1 MKKFYTYL
9 LCLVIYSI
17 LFFQV
22 MYYGIW
28 YFWDWS
34 FPIFKDDFWNFF
46 TITKWSWQS
55 LMDGWQPL
63 SYVSD
68 YIFRFLLSCVWYV
81 LPFEPEQII
90 YIFLVLTFSTGTY
103 LVFDTFK
110 WLNNKYLVFLVSL
123 LVYLNPFIFYKIL
136 GWHINYLFSY
146 FIFIVIFC
154 LLYRWK
160 DRKLNIWDY
169 AKYAL
174 LFALSWTQI
183 QFFIYTYLLFII
195 FAILNKNDSVTKKLS
210 FLVFIWFF
218 AYLIHCFWLNQFL
231 LGIISFEWVSSVA
244 RSWTFRDSY
253 MVSLL
258 RIFWLS
264 WSSATLIDRIYS
276 LEILA
281 IFWLSFLW
289 YLIYKLIFEKKKN
302 IFFILLL
309 AYTSFVFVPLTFIYN
324 TPIFPILRE
333 TGHILPLIFLFLLL
347 SVLVYSVKNYKITV
361 GFLLVFIFLNFYHFV
376 KDLPYFSYQ
385 DLRQELSQIHKF
397 IKNSSPTD
405 RFMIYPFFSQYSII
419 WHDTRTTETGFPV
432 NNSGFDMLLKYSG
445 NDYMYDWMQTA
456 AFRDSIQWNLVKT
469 KKTQI
474 LAEKG
479 VNYIIDLSHIYRS
492 NYDKFVS
499 PDLYDNNLVY
509 VKTDAR
515 FFSKLSGLKKIQDSI
530 YKVEASTPRIIGKKV
545 TFEKI
550 DNSQYDLY
558 IEGIADNYFL
568 MFFESY
574 HPDWKLYLEPFSEKN
589 CSPEKL
595 QSGTLNSQIKQN
607 RYIIIDGDVHWKISP
622 VFVEN
627 MIDKMNN
634 FSSQKEKNIKPL
646 LKEKWQYVILPQY
659 TSYSYKVTECASPQ
673 NAAHHVSFQNTVFDD
688 VHEKTYHNLNFWSI
702 TAEHIKQNFST
713 EYYHEN
719 TDGSI
724 DIRLS
729 LHFKP
734 QNYFYLGLLVSI
746 WAVIF
751 LVACIGFDMY
761 WRQKSSN

>member
-22 MYYGIW
+22 VYYGIW

-46 TITKWSWQS
+46 AITKWSWQS

-110 WLNNKYLVFLVSL
+110 WQNNKYLVFLVSL

-309 AYTSFVFVPLTFIYN
+309 VYTSFVFVPLTFIYN

-419 WHDTRTTETGFPV
+419 WNDTRTTETGFPV

-445 NDYMYDWMQTA
+445 NDYIYDWVQTA
-456 AFRDSIQWNLVKT
+456 DFRDSIQWNLVKT
-469 KKTQI
+469 RKPQI
-474 LAEKG
+474 LVEKG
-479 VNYIIDLSHIYRS
+479 INYIIDLSHIYRS

-509 VKTDAR
+509 AKTDKS
-515 FFSKLSGLKKIQDSI
+515 FFKKMKWLEKVWNHI
-530 YKVEASTPRIIGKKV
+530 YKVKNSTDRLIWRNLS
-545 TFEKI
+545 FERV
-550 DNSQYDLY
+550 DSSQYNLR
-558 IEGIADNYFL
+558 IHSLKNNYKL
-568 MFFESY
+568 LLFESY
-574 HPDWKLYLEPFSEKN
+574 HPEWKIYLEEGHGLSSKSMFDKTHKKLSNSMSLWTLDSEIIKKYVKDNYSEELKAEWYPKTLINWKKDYKYYTENKDGTIDVNLTIYFKPQEYFNIWIIVSFVTTIILTLIFVFNYIFTLVIRKKN
-589 CSPEKL
+589 NL
-595 QSGTLNSQIKQN
+595 I
-607 RYIIIDGDVHWKISP
+607 
-622 VFVEN
+622 
-627 MIDKMNN
+627 
-634 FSSQKEKNIKPL
+634 KNIK
-646 LKEKWQYVILPQY
+646 KWKL
-659 TSYSYKVTECASPQ
+659 
-673 NAAHHVSFQNTVFDD
+673 
-688 VHEKTYHNLNFWSI
+688 W
-702 TAEHIKQNFST
+702 
-713 EYYHEN
+713 
-719 TDGSI
+719 
-724 DIRLS
+724 
-729 LHFKP
+729 
-734 QNYFYLGLLVSI
+734 
-746 WAVIF
+746 
-751 LVACIGFDMY
+751 
-761 WRQKSSN
+761 

>member
-9 LCLVIYSI
+9 LYLVIYSI

-22 MYYGIW
+22 MYYGIG

-46 TITKWSWQS
+46 AITKGSWQS
-55 LMDGWQPL
+55 LMDGGQPL

-90 YIFLVLTFSTGTY
+90 YTFLVLTFSTGTY

-110 WLNNKYLVFLVSL
+110 GQNNKYLVFLVSL

-136 GWHINYLFSY
+136 GGHINYLFSY

-154 LLYRWK
+154 LLYRGK
-160 DRKLNIWDY
+160 DRKLNIGDY

-174 LFALSWTQI
+174 LFALSGTQI

-210 FLVFIWFF
+210 FLVFIGFF

-231 LGIISFEWVSSVA
+231 LGIISFEGVSSVA
-244 RSWTFRDSY
+244 RSGTFRDSY

-258 RIFWLS
+258 RIFGLS
-264 WSSATLIDRIYS
+264 GSSATLIDRIYS

-281 IFWLSFLW
+281 IFGLSFLG

-419 WHDTRTTETGFPV
+419 GNDTRTTETGFPV

-445 NDYMYDWMQTA
+445 NDYIYDGVQTA
-456 AFRDSIQWNLVKT
+456 DFRDSIQWNLVKT
-469 KKTQI
+469 RKPQI
-474 LAEKG
+474 LVEKG
-479 VNYIIDLSHIYRS
+479 INYIIDLSHIYRS

-509 VKTDAR
+509 AKTDKS
-515 FFSKLSGLKKIQDSI
+515 FFKKMKGLEKVGNHI
-530 YKVEASTPRIIGKKV
+530 YKVKNSTDRLIGRNLS
-545 TFEKI
+545 FERV
-550 DNSQYDLY
+550 DSSQYNLR
-558 IEGIADNYFL
+558 IHSLKNNYKL
-568 MFFESY
+568 LLFESY
-574 HPDWKLYLEPFSEKN
+574 HPEWKIYLEEGHGLSSKSMFDKTHKKLSNSMSLWTLDSEIIKKYVKDN
-589 CSPEKL
+589 YSEELKAEGYPKTLINGKKDYKYYTENKD
-595 QSGTLNSQIKQN
+595 GT
-607 RYIIIDGDVHWKISP
+607 IDV
-622 VFVEN
+622 
-627 MIDKMNN
+627 
-634 FSSQKEKNIKPL
+634 
-646 LKEKWQYVILPQY
+646 
-659 TSYSYKVTECASPQ
+659 
-673 NAAHHVSFQNTVFDD
+673 
-688 VHEKTYHNLNFWSI
+688 NLTI
-702 TAEHIKQNFST
+702 
-713 EYYHEN
+713 Y
-719 TDGSI
+719 
-724 DIRLS
+724 
-729 LHFKP
+729 FKP
-734 QNYFYLGLLVSI
+734 QEYFNIGIIVSFVTTIILALIFVFNYIFTLVI
-746 WAVIF
+746 
-751 LVACIGFDMY
+751 
-761 WRQKSSN
+761 RKKQTT